1 MLIFIYGQDSFSSQE
16 HLDSL
21 LAKAKAEGSEVHVFR
36 DEDADWEIIAP
47 ILYGSG
53 LFSTKKTVVL
63 KNALDNK
70 SVREPLAE
78 YLESHTIGSDVT
90 LVIYQSGTI
99 DKRLGLIKKLLK
111 DAEAKEFASPEPYTV
126 EAWIKKWVE
135 QAGKSIEPAA
145 VRHLMEIV
153 GTDLW
158 RAKSEVEKLTHLPGS
173 VITFMAA
180 KDLAQSNLNDDIWQ
194 FVDAVGNGNKKL
206 ALQLLEQQFLAGSEP
221 LYLLSMVIREVRLML
236 ALSNSNS
243 SDKELAATLSLHP
256 FVVQKT
262 RARSRA
268 MSALRLK
275 GMYQALVKLDSA
287 LKSGKGEPR
296 LLFTILLDSILK

>member
-1 MLIFIYGQDSFSSQE
+1 MLVFIYGEDTFSSQS

-21 LAKAKAEGSEVHVFR
+21 LTKAKAEGGEVHVFR
-36 DEDADWEIIAP
+36 DESADWEIIAP
-47 ILYGSG
+47 ILSGSG
-53 LFSTKKTVVL
+53 LFSTKKTIVI

-70 SVREPLAE
+70 NVRESLVD
-78 YLESHTIGSDVT
+78 YLDNHTIGSDVA
-90 LVIYQSGTI
+90 LVIYQTGTI

-111 DAEAKEFASPEPYTV
+111 DAEAKEFATPESYTV
-126 EAWIKKWVE
+126 ESWIKRWAE
-135 QAGKSIEPAA
+135 QAGKSIEPNA
-145 VRHLMEIV
+145 VRYLMEIV
-153 GTDLW
+153 GADLH
-158 RAKSEVEKLTHLPGS
+158 RAKSETEKLAHLPEPT
-173 VITFMAA
+173 ITLAA
-180 KDLAQSNLNDDIWQ
+180 TKSLAQSNLNDDIWQ
-194 FVDAVGNGNKKL
+194 FVDAVGNGHKSQ
-206 ALQLLEQQFLAGSEP
+206 ALQLLEQQFLAGAEP

-268 MSALRLK
+268 MSAIRLK
-275 GMYQALVKLDSA
+275 GMYQALVRLDSA

>member
-1 MLIFIYGQDSFSSQE
+1 MLIFIYGEDSFSSQQ

-21 LAKAKAEGSEVHVFR
+21 LAKAKAEGSEVHIFR
-36 DEDADWEIIAP
+36 DESADWEIIAP
-47 ILYGSG
+47 ILSGSG
-53 LFSTKKTVVL
+53 LFSSKKTVVI

-70 SVREPLAE
+70 AVREPLAE
-78 YLESHTIGSDVT
+78 YLDRHTISDDVS
-90 LVIYQSGTI
+90 LVIYQAGTI

-126 EAWIKKWVE
+126 ESWIKRWVE
-135 QAGKSIEPAA
+135 QAGKSIEPNA

-153 GTDLW
+153 GTDLH
-158 RAKSEVEKLTHLPGS
+158 RAKSESEKLAHLPGA
-173 VITFMAA
+173 VITLAA
-180 KDLAQSNLNDDIWQ
+180 VKDLAQSNLNDDIWQ
-194 FVDAVGNGNKKL
+194 FTDAVGHGNKKL
-206 ALQLLEQQFLAGSEP
+206 ALQLLEQQFLAGSKP

-243 SDKELAATLSLHP
+243 SDKELAAALSLHP

-275 GMYQALVKLDSA
+275 GMYQALVRLDSA
-287 LKSGKGEPR
+287 LKTGKGEPK

>member
-1 MLIFIYGQDSFSSQE
+1 MLIFIYGEDNFSSQE

-21 LAKAKAEGSEVHVFR
+21 LAKAKAEGGEVHVFR
-36 DEDADWEIIAP
+36 DESADWEIIAP
-47 ILYGSG
+47 ILSGSG
-53 LFSTKKTVVL
+53 LFSTKKTIVI

-70 SVREPLAE
+70 NVRESLAE
-78 YLESHTIGSDVT
+78 YLDSNAMAGDVT
-90 LVIYQSGTI
+90 LIIYQAGAI
-99 DKRLGLIKKLLK
+99 DKRLSLIKKLLK
-111 DAEAKEFASPEPYTV
+111 SAEAKEFMAPEPYTV
-126 EAWIKKWVE
+126 ESWIKRWAE
-135 QAGKSIEPAA
+135 QGGKSIAPDAA
-145 VRHLMEIV
+145 RYLMEIV
-153 GTDLW
+153 GTDLH
-158 RAKSEVEKLTHLPGS
+158 RAKSETEKLAHLSGLT
-173 VITFMAA
+173 ITLSAV
-180 KDLAQSNLNDDIWQ
+180 KDLTQNNLNDDIWQ

-206 ALQLLEQQFLAGSEP
+206 ALQLLEQQFLAGAEP

-275 GMYQALVKLDSA
+275 GMYQALVRLDSA
-287 LKSGKGEPR
+287 LKTGKGEPR